1 MDNLDY
7 YRQIIRDVLTQ
18 QTVVPISYG
27 QIAIETIFDADK
39 DRYLVVF
46 AGWNRDS
53 RVYGPLA
60 HIDIIDGKLWV
71 QRDGTAEG
79 LPILLMEKGVPK
91 EHIVV
96 AYRHPSDQK
105 LMGFAMA

>member
-1 MDNLDY
+1 MNRIDT
-7 YRQIIRDVLTQ
+7 YRQIIRDVLIE

-27 QIAIETIFDADK
+27 KIELETVFDADK
-39 DRYLVVF
+39 DRYIVVF
-46 AGWNRDS
+46 AGWSNDDRI
-53 RVYGPLA
+53 YGPLA

-91 EHIVV
+91 EQIVM